1 MLLGDRVVEG
11 GFTNKW
17 RRLKESIF
25 FVVKQQRLKTRGIGT
40 QRIIGHTMVPNLPL
54 APSILTTAPST
65 PHVAKT
71 IQDDTFEELIKS
83 IKELKVETSA
93 LKRGQRSS
101 TLQSIKGSKELVV
114 RCIRYKDP
122 SYKGSNCNPFA
133 NALKEDII
141 TFNVV
146 FVKLEES
153 SNFGSIHV
161 SKSIYKVVQ
170 EKIDFIL
177 DDCIA
182 MCLNG
187 NYKHHIRIGSHR
199 NILTLNMK
207 LQLSQLH

>member
-1 MLLGDRVVEG
+1 
-11 GFTNKW
+11 
-17 RRLKESIF
+17 
-25 FVVKQQRLKTRGIGT
+25 VKQQRVKTRGIRT
-40 QRIIGHTMVPNLPL
+40 QRITGHTMVPNLPL

-83 IKELKVETSA
+83 IKELKVEMSA

-101 TLQSIKGSKELVV
+101 TSRSIKGSKELVV
-114 RCIRYKDP
+114 RCIRCDDP
-122 SYKGSNCNPFA
+122 SHKGSDCNPSA
-133 NALKEDII
+133 NALKEDIV

-146 FVKLEES
+146 FVKLEEP

-161 SKSIYKVVQ
+161 SRSIYKAVQ
-170 EKIDFIL
+170 EKIDFLL

-187 NYKHHIRIGSHR
+187 NYRHHTRNGPHR